1 MEAYDAAHRPT
12 RPVRPRIGA
21 PQRQRL
27 PRARPQPH
35 VSSSSSPPS
44 GEDPGEDQPTPRR
57 WSSLGRRRRREQR
70 RQSAIDEQEAIAAQ
84 EAIDA
89 QAARVAEA
97 AREQE
102 ARDAEQ
108 AFRDQAAIDQV
119 GMVHQRVKKPPT
131 AKKMH
136 PQAKCV
142 QCTRS
147 GKPRKDTRFIC
158 NLCPNQRGMCSTE
171 CFEIFHRSLRL
182 PGLQFAQVEPT
193 RVAQVAASL

>member
-1 MEAYDAAHRPT
+1 MAWFKKLGLHFLDRMIFNSFLVYANTHDEYKKDYVEFIRDVCEELIRRNSPGGRAILEEYDAAHRP

-44 GEDPGEDQPTPRR
+44 GEDPGEDQPPPRR
-57 WSSLGRRRRREQR
+57 WSSLDRRRRREQR
-70 RQSAIDEQEAIAAQ
+70 RQSAIDEQQARAAQ

-102 ARDAEQ
+102 ARDAQQ
-108 AFRDQAAIDQV
+108 AFRDQAALDQV
-119 GMVHQRVKKPPT
+119 PQVHMRVKKPPT
-131 AKKMH
+131 AKK
-136 PQAKCV
+136 
-142 QCTRS
+142 
-147 GKPRKDTRFIC
+147 
-158 NLCPNQRGMCSTE
+158 N
-171 CFEIFHRSLRL
+171 
-182 PGLQFAQVEPT
+182 
-193 RVAQVAASL
+193 ASSS